1 MQLYV
6 CMYTYVS
13 SFTFSVYLCHC
24 TLLLENWI
32 SSVKLRHLKSVEM
45 IKQTSGISVLS
56 EEPIWDSG
64 QSSWAQAED
73 VQPTAEHVPLV
84 EEVAVMNL
92 PSGAQHGLL
101 SRPRCI
107 LRLNT

>member
-1 MQLYV
+1 M
-6 CMYTYVS
+6 
-13 SFTFSVYLCHC
+13 
-24 TLLLENWI
+24 
-32 SSVKLRHLKSVEM
+32 KLRHLKSVEM
-45 IKQTSGISVLS
+45 IKQTSGTSVLS

-73 VQPTAEHVPLV
+73 VQPTAELVPLV

-92 PSGAQHGLL
+92 PSGAQQGLS